1 MGNGTKKQIIET
13 DKQGSKH
20 EINRTGGSELIIL

>member
-1 MGNGTKKQIIET
+1 MGNGTGKEIIES

-20 EINRTGGSELIIL
+20 ELNRTGGSELIIL